1 MARGGFRMDPSVT
14 KQKLKPG
21 TIKRIAGYARPY
33 RVQLTIYLFAT
44 ALDAA
49 ITVVNPLLLRELINR
64 GIIGRDQGVIIG
76 VALTVVGV
84 TLFDALL
91 GVINRYFSARIGEG
105 LIYDL
110 RTQVFD
116 HVQQQ
121 PLAFFTRAQTGSL
134 VSRLDGVVVGAQ
146 QAIVGVLSS
155 VLSNVLTL
163 VVVLITLFYLSW
175 MVSLLGLAL
184 IPLFI
189 LPARLLGRRLQ
200 RLARESMQLNAE
212 MGSTMN
218 ERFNVAGAMLAK
230 LYGRPREE
238 SELFA
243 AKAFKVREI
252 GITRDMY
259 GSVFMI
265 AMTLLTGLFTA
276 VVYGVGGSLV
286 VNGAFEF
293 GTLVAIAQLLG
304 RVYGPIGSL
313 SNVQVQVMTALVS
326 FDRVFE
332 VLDLEP
338 LIKEKPDAVT
348 LTARDAAGTAPSIA
362 FDEVSFRYPTAA
374 EVSLASLESI
384 ALKTPERI
392 DAAAGVLHD
401 ISFTAPAGKLT
412 ALVGPSGA
420 GKTTITQ
427 LVARMYDP
435 NDGAVRIGGHDIR
448 DITLESLHDVVGVV
462 TQDAHLFHDTIRANL
477 LFARPGATE
486 AELVEA
492 CKAAQIWDL
501 VSVLPDG
508 LDTIVGD
515 RGYRLS
521 GGEKQRVALARL
533 LLKAPSVVVLDE
545 ATAHLDS
552 ESEFAV
558 QQALSVAMQG
568 RTSLVIAHR
577 LSTVREADQI
587 LVIEA
592 GQVVETGTHEEL
604 LEAGGLYADLYL
616 TQFKHQEKREELSV
630 QAEDSGFPGN
640 EMPFGGWRGRR
651 AGYL

>member
-1 MARGGFRMDPSVT
+1 MASVMGSPYMMARGFRMDPSVT

-33 RVQLTIYLFAT
+33 RVQLSVYLIAT
-44 ALDAA
+44 ALDAV
-49 ITVVNPLLLRELINR
+49 ITVVNPLLLRELIDH
-64 GIIGRDQGVIIG
+64 GIIAKDQGVVLV
-76 VALTVVGV
+76 VALTVAGV

-91 GVINRYFSARIGEG
+91 GVINRYFSSRIGES

-116 HVQQQ
+116 HVQRQ

-134 VSRLDGVVVGAQ
+134 VSRLDGDVVGAQ
-146 QAIVGVLSS
+146 QAIVGTLSS
-155 VLSNVLTL
+155 VLSNVLSL
-163 VVVLITLFYLSW
+163 VVILITLFYLSW
-175 MVSLLGLAL
+175 VVSLIGLVL

-189 LPARLLGRRLQ
+189 LPARRLGRRLQ
-200 RLARESMQLNAE
+200 RLSRESMQLNAE

-243 AKAFKVREI
+243 VNALKVREI

-265 AMTLLTGLFTA
+265 AITLLTGLFTA

-286 VNGAFEF
+286 VNGAFQF
-293 GTLVAIAQLLG
+293 GTLVALASLLG

-313 SNVQVQVMTALVS
+313 SNVQIQVMTALVS

-338 LIKEKPDAVT
+338 LITEKPGAAV
-348 LTARDAAGTAPSIA
+348 LGARNASGTAPSIA
-362 FDEVSFRYPTAA
+362 FDRVSFRYPTAA

-384 ALKTPERI
+384 ALKRPERA
-392 DAAAGVLHD
+392 DVAAGVLHEV
-401 ISFTAPAGKLT
+401 SFTAPGGKLT

-435 NDGAVRIGGHDIR
+435 NDGAVRIDGHDIR
-448 DITLESLHDVVGVV
+448 DVTLESLHDVVGVV

-477 LFARPGATE
+477 LYARPSASE
-486 AELVEA
+486 RDLVEA
-492 CKAAQIWDL
+492 CRAAQIWDL
-501 VSVLPDG
+501 VDVLPDG
-508 LDTIVGD
+508 LDTVVGD

-558 QQALSVAMQG
+558 QQALSVALQG

-587 LVIEA
+587 LVVES
-592 GQVVETGTHEEL
+592 GQVVETGTHLEL

-616 TQFKHQEKREELSV
+616 TQFKSQETQEETAERVRGSV
-630 QAEDSGFPGN
+630 
-640 EMPFGGWRGRR
+640 R
-651 AGYL
+651 